1 MATLYPCRGHS
12 NFPRNSFSK
21 YHLSGFA
28 AHKNSH
34 LKGMVLK
41 KDISH
46 YLLQSQMAS
55 IDRIINTHV
64 KSVDYYI

>member
-1 MATLYPCRGHS
+1 MDTLYPCRGHF
-12 NFPRNSFSK
+12 NFPRNSISK

-55 IDRIINTHV
+55 MYRSYNQ
-64 KSVDYYI
+64 YLC